1 MKDRA
6 FTKESICGAH
16 ALDTKSYLYIAP
28 IAITLIPLL
37 LTNISDRREATLWM
51 VSSAMA
57 YAVLVIWI
65 ALARRALL
73 ARRKNSGF
81 SFLSILAVGA
91 IAGFLKGYLTQIFG
105 MYYGLGSISNGS
117 SMLSGLLGVVAWTII
132 VPFLA
137 TFTNSVYR
145 LRSQHQEALDSL
157 VLIEAT
163 KFSNQEAIKKVKS
176 TARDQIENELSNLL
190 TVTRQQISDFQHEPI
205 ESQFEKISNVLTL
218 SATEIVRPMSH
229 ELSLDKFHFDTSFR
243 WRKVLGGSIRNSP
256 FLIWFN
262 SSLIVLGTLFTLL
275 NEKLSIL
282 TISIV
287 CVLQFGLV
295 ACSIHF
301 AKRLQVRTNGRG
313 LSIVICLDLFITYVS
328 WALLNRFLD
337 GYLFLLPQRL
347 FLNFFWTMM
356 VLVGT
361 GFLSSIFSGKD
372 GDRSSILLAIDESRI
387 SNLLLERELQQTKFD
402 IARYL
407 HGNLQSRMMALS
419 LTLDMTKD
427 KSSKHELDSALSIAE
442 SLLNSPFAEYVFL
455 EDQSLKE
462 EVSKVVSRWAGLLVV
477 KTNIEDIE
485 DIEESTSGHLKRA
498 VGAVIEEAIANALRH
513 GFAKSVWIR
522 IYEDAPGI
530 VVEVIDDGV
539 GPRAHGAGMG
549 SRLYDSVATKGWSL
563 QFRLEGTGSI
573 LELHL

>member
-6 FTKESICGAH
+6 FNKESICGVH
-16 ALDTKSYLYIAP
+16 ALDTKIYLYIAP
-28 IAITLIPLL
+28 IAIFLSPLL
-37 LTNISDRREATLWM
+37 LSNISDRREATLWM
-51 VSSAMA
+51 VSSALA
-57 YAVLVIWI
+57 YVVLVMWI

-73 ARRKNSGF
+73 ARRKNRGF
-81 SFLSILAVGA
+81 TIWSILAVGA
-91 IAGFLKGYLTQIFG
+91 VAGYLKGYLTQIFG
-105 MYYGLGSISNGS
+105 LYYGLGSTSNGS
-117 SMLSGLLGVVAWTII
+117 SMLSGLRGVVAWIII

-137 TFTNSVYR
+137 TFANLIHR
-145 LRSQHQEALDSL
+145 LKSQHQDALDSL

-163 KFSNQEAIKKVKS
+163 KFGNQDAIKKVKS
-176 TARDQIENELSNLL
+176 TARDQIENELSKLL
-190 TVTRQQISDFQHEPI
+190 TVTRQQILDFQHEPI

-229 ELSLDKFHFDTSFR
+229 QLSLDKFHFDTSLR
-243 WRKVLGGSIRNSP
+243 WRKILGGSLRNNP
-256 FLIWFN
+256 FLVWFN
-262 SSLIVLGTLFTLL
+262 SSLIVVGTLFTLL
-275 NEKLSIL
+275 NEKLLLS

-287 CVLQFGLV
+287 IVLQFGLI
-295 ACSIHF
+295 ACLIYF
-301 AKRLQVRTNGRG
+301 AKRLQERMNSRG
-313 LSIVICLDLFITYVS
+313 LSIIICVDLFITFVS
-328 WALLNRFLD
+328 WTLMNRFMD
-337 GYLFLLPQRL
+337 DYLFLLPQRL
-347 FLNFFWTMM
+347 FLNFFWTML

-361 GFLSSIFSGKD
+361 GFLSNFFSGKD
-372 GDRSSILLAIDESRI
+372 GDTSLVLLAIDESRI
-387 SNLLLERELQQTKFD
+387 GNLLLERELQQTKYD

-462 EVSKVVSRWAGLLVV
+462 EVSKVVSRWTGLLVV
-477 KTNIEDIE
+477 ETYIE
-485 DIEESTSGHLKRA
+485 DIEERLSGHLKRA
-498 VGAVIEEAIANALRH
+498 VGAAIEEAIANALRH

-522 IYEDAPGI
+522 IYEDNPGI
-530 VVEVIDDGV
+530 VVEVIDDGI
-539 GPRAHGAGMG
+539 GPRAHDAGMG

>member
-6 FTKESICGAH
+6 FNKESICGVH
-16 ALDTKSYLYIAP
+16 ALDTKIYLYIAP
-28 IAITLIPLL
+28 IAIFLSPLL
-37 LTNISDRREATLWM
+37 LSNISDRREATLWM
-51 VSSAMA
+51 VSSALA
-57 YAVLVIWI
+57 YVVLVMWI

-73 ARRKNSGF
+73 ARRKNRGF
-81 SFLSILAVGA
+81 TIWSILAVGA
-91 IAGFLKGYLTQIFG
+91 VAGYLKGYLTQIFG
-105 MYYGLGSISNGS
+105 LYYGLGSTSNGS
-117 SMLSGLLGVVAWTII
+117 SMLSGLRGVVAWIII

-137 TFTNSVYR
+137 TFANLIHR
-145 LRSQHQEALDSL
+145 LKSQHQDALDSL

-163 KFSNQEAIKKVKS
+163 KFGNQDAIKKVKS
-176 TARDQIENELSNLL
+176 TARDQIENELSKLL
-190 TVTRQQISDFQHEPI
+190 TVTRQQILDFQHEPI

-229 ELSLDKFHFDTSFR
+229 QLSLDKFHFDTSLR
-243 WRKVLGGSIRNSP
+243 WRKILVGSLRNNP
-256 FLIWFN
+256 FLVWFN
-262 SSLIVLGTLFTLL
+262 SSLIVVGTLFTLL
-275 NEKLSIL
+275 NQKLLLS

-287 CVLQFGLV
+287 IVLQFGLI
-295 ACSIHF
+295 ACLIYF
-301 AKRLQVRTNGRG
+301 AKRLQERMNSRG
-313 LSIVICLDLFITYVS
+313 LSIIICVDLFITFVS
-328 WALLNRFLD
+328 WTLMNRFMD
-337 GYLFLLPQRL
+337 DYLFLLPQRL
-347 FLNFFWTMM
+347 FLNFFWTML

-361 GFLSSIFSGKD
+361 GFLSNFFSGKD
-372 GDRSSILLAIDESRI
+372 GDTSLVLLAIDESRI
-387 SNLLLERELQQTKFD
+387 GNLLLERELQQTKYD

-477 KTNIEDIE
+477 ETNIEDIE
-485 DIEESTSGHLKRA
+485 EKVSGHLKRA
-498 VGAVIEEAIANALRH
+498 IGAAIEEAIANALRH

-522 IYEDAPGI
+522 IYEDTPGI

-539 GPRAHGAGMG
+539 GPRAHDAGMG

>member
-6 FTKESICGAH
+6 FNKESICGVH
-16 ALDTKSYLYIAP
+16 ALDTKIYLYIAP
-28 IAITLIPLL
+28 IAIALSPLL
-37 LTNISDRREATLWM
+37 LSNISDRREATLWM
-51 VSSAMA
+51 VSSALA
-57 YAVLVIWI
+57 YVVLVMWI

-73 ARRKNSGF
+73 ARRKNRGF
-81 SFLSILAVGA
+81 TIWSILAVGA
-91 IAGFLKGYLTQIFG
+91 VAGYLKGYLTQIFG
-105 MYYGLGSISNGS
+105 LYYGLGSTSNGS
-117 SMLSGLLGVVAWTII
+117 SMLSGLRGVVAWIII

-137 TFTNSVYR
+137 TFANLIHR
-145 LRSQHQEALDSL
+145 LKSQHQDALDSL

-163 KFSNQEAIKKVKS
+163 KFGNQDAIKKVKS
-176 TARDQIENELSNLL
+176 TARDQIENELSKLL
-190 TVTRQQISDFQHEPI
+190 TVTRQQILDFQHEPI

-229 ELSLDKFHFDTSFR
+229 QLSLDKFHFDTSLR
-243 WRKVLGGSIRNSP
+243 WRKILGGSLRNNP
-256 FLIWFN
+256 FLVWFN
-262 SSLIVLGTLFTLL
+262 SSLIVVGTLFTLL
-275 NEKLSIL
+275 NQKLLLS

-287 CVLQFGLV
+287 IVLQFGLM
-295 ACSIHF
+295 ACLIYF
-301 AKRLQVRTNGRG
+301 AKRLQERMNSRG
-313 LSIVICLDLFITYVS
+313 LSIIICVDLFITFVS
-328 WALLNRFLD
+328 WTLMNRFMD
-337 GYLFLLPQRL
+337 DYLFLLPQRL
-347 FLNFFWTMM
+347 FLNFFWTML

-361 GFLSSIFSGKD
+361 GFLSNFFSGKD
-372 GDRSSILLAIDESRI
+372 GDTSLVLLAIDESRI
-387 SNLLLERELQQTKFD
+387 GNLLLERELQQTKYD

-477 KTNIEDIE
+477 ETNIEDIE
-485 DIEESTSGHLKRA
+485 EKVSGHLKRA
-498 VGAVIEEAIANALRH
+498 IGAAIEEAIANALRH

-522 IYEDAPGI
+522 IYEDTPGI
-530 VVEVIDDGV
+530 VVEVIDDGI
-539 GPRAHGAGMG
+539 GPRAHDAGMG

>member
-1 MKDRA
+1 MKNRA
-6 FTKESICGAH
+6 FTKESICGFH
-16 ALDTKSYLYIAP
+16 ALDTKIYLYIAP
-28 IAITLIPLL
+28 IAIALSPLL
-37 LTNISDRREATLWM
+37 LSNISDRREATLWM

-73 ARRKNSGF
+73 ARRKNRGF
-81 SFLSILAVGA
+81 TIWSILAVGA
-91 IAGFLKGYLTQIFG
+91 VAGYLKGYLTQVFG
-105 MYYGLGSISNGS
+105 MYYGLGSISHES
-117 SMLSGLLGVVAWTII
+117 TILSGLRGVIAWIII

-137 TFTNSVYR
+137 TFANLIYR
-145 LRSQHQEALDSL
+145 LKSQHQDALDSL

-163 KFSNQEAIKKVKS
+163 KFGNQDAIKKVKS
-176 TARDQIENELSNLL
+176 TARDQIESELSDLL
-190 TVTRQQISDFQHEPI
+190 TVTRQQILDFQHEPI
-205 ESQFEKISNVLTL
+205 ESQFEKISKVLTL

-229 ELSLDKFHFDTSFR
+229 QLSIDRFQFDTSLR
-243 WRKVLGGSIRNSP
+243 WRKILSGSLRNNP
-256 FLIWFN
+256 FLVWFN
-262 SSLIVLGTLFTLL
+262 SSLIVLGTLFALL
-275 NEKLSIL
+275 NEILSFSTIL
-282 TISIV
+282 IV
-287 CVLQFGLV
+287 CVPQFGFV
-295 ACSIHF
+295 ACSIYF
-301 AKRLQVRTNGRG
+301 AKRLQVRMNSRG
-313 LSIVICLDLFITYVS
+313 LSIIICVDLFITFVS
-328 WALLNRFLD
+328 WTLMNSFMD
-337 GYLFLLPQRL
+337 DYLFLLPQRL
-347 FLNFFWTMM
+347 FLNFFWTML

-361 GFLSSIFSGKD
+361 EFLSNFFSGKD
-372 GDRSSILLAIDESRI
+372 GNTSLVLQAIDESRI
-387 SNLLLERELQQTKFD
+387 GNLLLERELQQTKYD

-442 SLLNSPFAEYVFL
+442 SLLNSPFAEYVFM

-477 KTNIEDIE
+477 VTNIEDIE
-485 DIEESTSGHLKRA
+485 EKVSGHLKRA
-498 VGAVIEEAIANALRH
+498 VGAAIEEAIANALRH

-522 IYEDAPGI
+522 IYEDTPGI

-539 GPRAHGAGMG
+539 GPRAHDAGMG

>member
-6 FTKESICGAH
+6 FTKESICGVH
-16 ALDTKSYLYIAP
+16 ALDTKIYLYIAP
-28 IAITLIPLL
+28 IAIALSPLL
-37 LTNISDRREATLWM
+37 LANISDRREATLWM

-57 YAVLVIWI
+57 YAVLVMWV

-73 ARRKNSGF
+73 ARRKNRGF
-81 SFLSILAVGA
+81 TIWSILAVA
-91 IAGFLKGYLTQIFG
+91 VVAGYLKGYLTQVFG
-105 MYYGLGSISNGS
+105 MYYGLGSISNES
-117 SMLSGLLGVVAWTII
+117 SMLSGFRGVIAWIII

-137 TFTNSVYR
+137 TFANLIYR
-145 LRSQHQEALDSL
+145 LKSQHQDALESL

-163 KFSNQEAIKKVKS
+163 KFGNQDAIKKVKS
-176 TARDQIENELSNLL
+176 TARDQIESELSDLL
-190 TVTRQQISDFQHEPI
+190 TVTRQQILNFQHEPI
-205 ESQFEKISNVLTL
+205 ESQFEKISKVLTL

-229 ELSLDKFHFDTSFR
+229 QLSLDRFQFDTSLR
-243 WRKVLGGSIRNSP
+243 WRKILGGSLRNNP
-256 FLIWFN
+256 LLVWFN
-262 SSLIVLGTLFTLL
+262 SFLIVLGTLFALL

-282 TISIV
+282 SILIV
-287 CVLQFGLV
+287 CLLQFGFV
-295 ACSIHF
+295 ACSMYF
-301 AKRLQVRTNGRG
+301 AKRLQVRMNSRG
-313 LSIVICLDLFITYVS
+313 LSIIICVDLFITFVS
-328 WALLNRFLD
+328 WTLMNSFMD
-337 GYLFLLPQRL
+337 DYLFLLPQRL
-347 FLNFFWTMM
+347 FLNFFWTIL

-361 GFLSSIFSGKD
+361 GFLSNFFSGKD
-372 GDRSSILLAIDESRI
+372 GNTSLVLQAIDESRI
-387 SNLLLERELQQTKFD
+387 GNLLLERELQQTKYD

-442 SLLNSPFAEYVFL
+442 SLLNSPFTEYVFL

-462 EVSKVVSRWAGLLVV
+462 EVSKVVSRWTGLLVV
-477 KTNIEDIE
+477 VTNIEDIE
-485 DIEESTSGHLKRA
+485 EKVSGHLKRA
-498 VGAVIEEAIANALRH
+498 VGAAIEEAIANALRH

-522 IYEDAPGI
+522 IYEDTPGI

-539 GPRAHGAGMG
+539 GPRAHDAGMG

>member
-6 FTKESICGAH
+6 FNKESICGVH
-16 ALDTKSYLYIAP
+16 ALDTKIYLYIAP
-28 IAITLIPLL
+28 IAIFLSPLL
-37 LTNISDRREATLWM
+37 LSNISDRREATLWM
-51 VSSAMA
+51 VSSALA
-57 YAVLVIWI
+57 YVVLVMWI

-73 ARRKNSGF
+73 ARRKNRGF
-81 SFLSILAVGA
+81 TIWSILAVGA
-91 IAGFLKGYLTQIFG
+91 VAGYLKGYLTQIFG
-105 MYYGLGSISNGS
+105 LYYGLGSTSNGS
-117 SMLSGLLGVVAWTII
+117 SMLSGLRGVVAWIII

-137 TFTNSVYR
+137 TFANLIHR
-145 LRSQHQEALDSL
+145 LKSQHQDALDSL

-163 KFSNQEAIKKVKS
+163 KFGNQDAIKKVKS
-176 TARDQIENELSNLL
+176 TARDQIENELSKLL
-190 TVTRQQISDFQHEPI
+190 TVTRQQILDFQHEPI

-229 ELSLDKFHFDTSFR
+229 QLSLDKFHFDTSLR
-243 WRKVLGGSIRNSP
+243 WRKVLGGSLRNNP
-256 FLIWFN
+256 FLVWFN
-262 SSLIVLGTLFTLL
+262 SSLIVVGTLFTLL
-275 NEKLSIL
+275 NQKLLLS

-287 CVLQFGLV
+287 IVLQFGLI
-295 ACSIHF
+295 ACLIYF
-301 AKRLQVRTNGRG
+301 AKRLQERMNSRG
-313 LSIVICLDLFITYVS
+313 LSIIICVDLFITFVS
-328 WALLNRFLD
+328 WTLMNRFMD
-337 GYLFLLPQRL
+337 DYLFLLPQRL
-347 FLNFFWTMM
+347 FLNFFWTML

-361 GFLSSIFSGKD
+361 GFLSNFFSGKD
-372 GDRSSILLAIDESRI
+372 GDTSLVLLAIDESRI
-387 SNLLLERELQQTKFD
+387 GNLLLERELQQTKYD

-477 KTNIEDIE
+477 ETNIEDIE
-485 DIEESTSGHLKRA
+485 EKVSGHLKRA
-498 VGAVIEEAIANALRH
+498 IGAAIEEAIANALRH

-522 IYEDAPGI
+522 IYEDTPGI

-539 GPRAHGAGMG
+539 GPRAHDAGMG

>member
-6 FTKESICGAH
+6 FNKESICGVH
-16 ALDTKSYLYIAP
+16 ALDTKIYLYIAP
-28 IAITLIPLL
+28 IAIALSPLL
-37 LTNISDRREATLWM
+37 LSNISDRREATLWM
-51 VSSAMA
+51 VSSALA
-57 YAVLVIWI
+57 YVVLVMWI

-73 ARRKNSGF
+73 ARRKNRGF
-81 SFLSILAVGA
+81 TIWSILAVGA
-91 IAGFLKGYLTQIFG
+91 VAGYLKGYLTQIFG
-105 MYYGLGSISNGS
+105 LYYGLGSTSNGS
-117 SMLSGLLGVVAWTII
+117 SMLSGLRGVVAWIII

-137 TFTNSVYR
+137 TFANLIHR
-145 LRSQHQEALDSL
+145 LKSQHQDALDSL

-163 KFSNQEAIKKVKS
+163 KFGNQDAIKKVKS
-176 TARDQIENELSNLL
+176 TARDQIENELSKLL
-190 TVTRQQISDFQHEPI
+190 TVTRQQILDFQHEPI

-229 ELSLDKFHFDTSFR
+229 QLSLDKFHFDTSLR
-243 WRKVLGGSIRNSP
+243 WRKVLGGSLRNNP
-256 FLIWFN
+256 FLVWFN
-262 SSLIVLGTLFTLL
+262 SSLIVVGTLFTLL
-275 NEKLSIL
+275 NQKLLLS

-287 CVLQFGLV
+287 IVLQFGLI
-295 ACSIHF
+295 ACLIYF
-301 AKRLQVRTNGRG
+301 AKRLQERMNSRG
-313 LSIVICLDLFITYVS
+313 LSIIICVDLFITFVS
-328 WALLNRFLD
+328 WTLMNRFMD
-337 GYLFLLPQRL
+337 DYLFLLPQRL
-347 FLNFFWTMM
+347 FLNFFWTML

-361 GFLSSIFSGKD
+361 GFLSNFFSGKD
-372 GDRSSILLAIDESRI
+372 GDTSLVLLAIDESRI
-387 SNLLLERELQQTKFD
+387 GNLLLERELQQTKYD

-477 KTNIEDIE
+477 ETNIEDIE
-485 DIEESTSGHLKRA
+485 EKVSGHLKRA
-498 VGAVIEEAIANALRH
+498 IGAAIEEAIANALRH

-522 IYEDAPGI
+522 IYEDTPGI

-539 GPRAHGAGMG
+539 GPRAHDAGMG

>member
-6 FTKESICGAH
+6 FNKESICGVH
-16 ALDTKSYLYIAP
+16 ALDTKIYLYIAP
-28 IAITLIPLL
+28 IAIFLSPLL
-37 LTNISDRREATLWM
+37 LSNISDRREATLWM
-51 VSSAMA
+51 VSSALA
-57 YAVLVIWI
+57 YVVLVMWI

-73 ARRKNSGF
+73 ARRKNRGF
-81 SFLSILAVGA
+81 TIWSILAVGA
-91 IAGFLKGYLTQIFG
+91 VAGYLKGYLTQIFG
-105 MYYGLGSISNGS
+105 LYYGLGSTSNGS
-117 SMLSGLLGVVAWTII
+117 SMLSGLRGVVAWIII

-137 TFTNSVYR
+137 TFANLIHR
-145 LRSQHQEALDSL
+145 LKSQHQDALDSL

-163 KFSNQEAIKKVKS
+163 KFGNQDAIKKVKS
-176 TARDQIENELSNLL
+176 TARDQIENELSKLL
-190 TVTRQQISDFQHEPI
+190 TVTRQQILDFQHEPI

-229 ELSLDKFHFDTSFR
+229 QLSLDKFHFDTSLR
-243 WRKVLGGSIRNSP
+243 WRKILGGSLRNNP
-256 FLIWFN
+256 FLVWFN
-262 SSLIVLGTLFTLL
+262 SSLIVVGTLFTLL
-275 NEKLSIL
+275 NEKLLLS

-287 CVLQFGLV
+287 IVLQFGLI
-295 ACSIHF
+295 ACSIYF
-301 AKRLQVRTNGRG
+301 AKRLQERMNSRG
-313 LSIVICLDLFITYVS
+313 LSIIICVDLFITFVS
-328 WALLNRFLD
+328 WTLMNRFMD
-337 GYLFLLPQRL
+337 DYLFLLPQRL
-347 FLNFFWTMM
+347 FLNFFWTML

-361 GFLSSIFSGKD
+361 GFLSNFFSGKD
-372 GDRSSILLAIDESRI
+372 GDTSLVLLAIDESRI
-387 SNLLLERELQQTKFD
+387 GNLLLERELQQTKYD

-477 KTNIEDIE
+477 ETNIEDIE
-485 DIEESTSGHLKRA
+485 EKVSGHLKRA
-498 VGAVIEEAIANALRH
+498 IGAAIEEAIANALRH

-522 IYEDAPGI
+522 IYEDTPGI

-539 GPRAHGAGMG
+539 GPRAHDAGMG

>member
-6 FTKESICGAH
+6 FNKESICGVH
-16 ALDTKSYLYIAP
+16 ALDTKIYLYIAP
-28 IAITLIPLL
+28 IAIFLSPLL
-37 LTNISDRREATLWM
+37 LSNISDRREATLWM
-51 VSSAMA
+51 VSSALA
-57 YAVLVIWI
+57 YVVLVMWI

-73 ARRKNSGF
+73 ARRKNRGF
-81 SFLSILAVGA
+81 TIWSILAVGA
-91 IAGFLKGYLTQIFG
+91 VAGYLKGYLTQIFG
-105 MYYGLGSISNGS
+105 LYYGLGSTSNGS
-117 SMLSGLLGVVAWTII
+117 SMLSGLRGVVAWIII

-137 TFTNSVYR
+137 TFANLIHR
-145 LRSQHQEALDSL
+145 LKSQHQDALDSL

-163 KFSNQEAIKKVKS
+163 KFGNQDAIKKVKS
-176 TARDQIENELSNLL
+176 TARDQIENELSKLL
-190 TVTRQQISDFQHEPI
+190 TVTRQQILDFQHEPI

-229 ELSLDKFHFDTSFR
+229 QLSLDKFHFDTSLR
-243 WRKVLGGSIRNSP
+243 WRKILGGSLRNNP
-256 FLIWFN
+256 FLVWFN
-262 SSLIVLGTLFTLL
+262 SSLIVVGTLFTLL
-275 NEKLSIL
+275 NQKLLLS

-287 CVLQFGLV
+287 IVLQFGLI
-295 ACSIHF
+295 ACLIYF
-301 AKRLQVRTNGRG
+301 AKRLQERMNSRG
-313 LSIVICLDLFITYVS
+313 LSIIICVDLFITFVS
-328 WALLNRFLD
+328 WTLMNRFMD
-337 GYLFLLPQRL
+337 DYLFLLTQRL
-347 FLNFFWTMM
+347 FLNFFWTML

-361 GFLSSIFSGKD
+361 GFLSNFFSGKD
-372 GDRSSILLAIDESRI
+372 GDTSLVLLAIDESRI
-387 SNLLLERELQQTKFD
+387 GNLLLERELQQTKYD

-477 KTNIEDIE
+477 ETNIEDIE
-485 DIEESTSGHLKRA
+485 EKVSGHLKRA
-498 VGAVIEEAIANALRH
+498 IGAAIEEAIANALRH

-522 IYEDAPGI
+522 IYEDTPGI

-539 GPRAHGAGMG
+539 GPRAHDAGMG

>member
-6 FTKESICGAH
+6 FNKESICGVH
-16 ALDTKSYLYIAP
+16 ALDTKIYLYISP
-28 IAITLIPLL
+28 IAIALSPLL
-37 LTNISDRREATLWM
+37 LSNISDRREATLWM
-51 VSSAMA
+51 VSSALA
-57 YAVLVIWI
+57 YVVLVMWI

-73 ARRKNSGF
+73 ARRKNRGF
-81 SFLSILAVGA
+81 TIWSILAVGA
-91 IAGFLKGYLTQIFG
+91 VAGYLKGYLTQIFG
-105 MYYGLGSISNGS
+105 LYYGLGSTSNGS
-117 SMLSGLLGVVAWTII
+117 SMLSGLRGVVAWIII

-137 TFTNSVYR
+137 TFANLIHR
-145 LRSQHQEALDSL
+145 LKSQHQDALDSL

-163 KFSNQEAIKKVKS
+163 KFGNQDAIKKVKS
-176 TARDQIENELSNLL
+176 TARDQIENELSKLL
-190 TVTRQQISDFQHEPI
+190 TVTRQQILDFQHEPI

-229 ELSLDKFHFDTSFR
+229 QLSLDKFHFDTSLR
-243 WRKVLGGSIRNSP
+243 WRKILGGSLRNNP
-256 FLIWFN
+256 FLVWFN
-262 SSLIVLGTLFTLL
+262 SSLIVVGTLFTLL
-275 NEKLSIL
+275 NQKLLLS

-287 CVLQFGLV
+287 IVLQFGLI
-295 ACSIHF
+295 ACLIYF
-301 AKRLQVRTNGRG
+301 AKRLQERMNSRG
-313 LSIVICLDLFITYVS
+313 LSIIICVDLFITFVS
-328 WALLNRFLD
+328 WTLMNRFMD
-337 GYLFLLPQRL
+337 DYLFLLPQRL
-347 FLNFFWTMM
+347 FLNFFWTML

-361 GFLSSIFSGKD
+361 GFLSNFFSGKD
-372 GDRSSILLAIDESRI
+372 GDTSLVLLAIDESRI
-387 SNLLLERELQQTKFD
+387 GNLLLERELQQTKYD

-477 KTNIEDIE
+477 ETNIEDIE
-485 DIEESTSGHLKRA
+485 EKVSGHLKRA
-498 VGAVIEEAIANALRH
+498 IGAAIEEAIANALRH

-522 IYEDAPGI
+522 IYEDTPGI

-539 GPRAHGAGMG
+539 GPRAHDAGMG

>member
-6 FTKESICGAH
+6 FNKESICGVH
-16 ALDTKSYLYIAP
+16 ALDTKIYLYIAP
-28 IAITLIPLL
+28 IAIFLSPLL
-37 LTNISDRREATLWM
+37 LSNISDRREATLWM
-51 VSSAMA
+51 VSSALA
-57 YAVLVIWI
+57 YVVLVMWI

-73 ARRKNSGF
+73 ARRKNRGF
-81 SFLSILAVGA
+81 TIWSILAVGA
-91 IAGFLKGYLTQIFG
+91 VAGYLKGYLTQIFG
-105 MYYGLGSISNGS
+105 LYYGLGSISNGS
-117 SMLSGLLGVVAWTII
+117 SMLSGLRGVVAWIII

-137 TFTNSVYR
+137 TFANLIHR
-145 LRSQHQEALDSL
+145 LKSQHQDALDSL

-163 KFSNQEAIKKVKS
+163 KFGNQDAIKKVKS
-176 TARDQIENELSNLL
+176 TARDQIENELSKLL
-190 TVTRQQISDFQHEPI
+190 TVTRQQILDFQHEPI

-229 ELSLDKFHFDTSFR
+229 QLSLDKFHFDTSLR
-243 WRKVLGGSIRNSP
+243 WRKILGGSLRNNP
-256 FLIWFN
+256 FLVWFN
-262 SSLIVLGTLFTLL
+262 SSLIVVGTLFTLL
-275 NEKLSIL
+275 NQKLLLS

-287 CVLQFGLV
+287 IVLQFGLI
-295 ACSIHF
+295 ACLIYF
-301 AKRLQVRTNGRG
+301 AKRLQERMNSRG
-313 LSIVICLDLFITYVS
+313 LSIIICVDLFITFVS
-328 WALLNRFLD
+328 WTLMNRFMD
-337 GYLFLLPQRL
+337 DYLFLLPQRL
-347 FLNFFWTMM
+347 FLNFFWTML

-361 GFLSSIFSGKD
+361 GFLSNFFSGKD
-372 GDRSSILLAIDESRI
+372 GDTSLVLLAIDESRI
-387 SNLLLERELQQTKFD
+387 GNLLLERELQQTKYD

-477 KTNIEDIE
+477 ETNIEDIE
-485 DIEESTSGHLKRA
+485 EKVSGHLKRA
-498 VGAVIEEAIANALRH
+498 IGAAIEEAIANALRH

-522 IYEDAPGI
+522 IYEDTPGI

-539 GPRAHGAGMG
+539 GPRAHDAGMG

>member
-1 MKDRA
+1 MNDRA

-73 ARRKNSGF
+73 ARRKNRGF

-117 SMLSGLLGVVAWTII
+117 SMLSGLRGVVAWIII

-137 TFTNSVYR
+137 TFANLIHR
-145 LRSQHQEALDSL
+145 LKSQHQDALDSL

-163 KFSNQEAIKKVKS
+163 KFGNQDAIKKVKS
-176 TARDQIENELSNLL
+176 TARDQIENELSKLL
-190 TVTRQQISDFQHEPI
+190 TVTRQQILDFQHEPI

-229 ELSLDKFHFDTSFR
+229 QLSLDKFHFDTSLR
-243 WRKVLGGSIRNSP
+243 WRKILGGSLRNNP
-256 FLIWFN
+256 FLVWFN
-262 SSLIVLGTLFTLL
+262 SSLIVVGTLFTLL
-275 NEKLSIL
+275 NQKLLLS

-287 CVLQFGLV
+287 IVLQFGLI
-295 ACSIHF
+295 ACLIYF
-301 AKRLQVRTNGRG
+301 AKRLQERMNSRG
-313 LSIVICLDLFITYVS
+313 LSIIICVDLFITFVS
-328 WALLNRFLD
+328 WTLMNRFMD
-337 GYLFLLPQRL
+337 DYLFLLPQRL
-347 FLNFFWTMM
+347 FLNFFWTML

-361 GFLSSIFSGKD
+361 GFLSNFFSGKD
-372 GDRSSILLAIDESRI
+372 GDTSLVLLAIDESRI
-387 SNLLLERELQQTKFD
+387 GNLLLERELQQTKYD

-477 KTNIEDIE
+477 ETDIE
-485 DIEESTSGHLKRA
+485 DIEEKVSGHLKRA
-498 VGAVIEEAIANALRH
+498 IGAAIEEAIANALRH

-522 IYEDAPGI
+522 IYEDTPGI

-539 GPRAHGAGMG
+539 GPRAHDAGMG

>member
-6 FTKESICGAH
+6 FNKESICGVH
-16 ALDTKSYLYIAP
+16 ALDTKIYLYIAP
-28 IAITLIPLL
+28 IAIFLSPLL
-37 LTNISDRREATLWM
+37 LSNISDRREATLWM

-57 YAVLVIWI
+57 YAVLVMWI

-73 ARRKNSGF
+73 ARRKNRGF
-81 SFLSILAVGA
+81 TILSILGVGA
-91 IAGFLKGYLTQIFG
+91 VAGYLKGYLTQIFG
-105 MYYGLGSISNGS
+105 LYYGLGSTSNGS
-117 SMLSGLLGVVAWTII
+117 SMLSGLRGVVAWIII

-137 TFTNSVYR
+137 TFANLIHR
-145 LRSQHQEALDSL
+145 LKSQHQDALDSL

-163 KFSNQEAIKKVKS
+163 KFGNQDAIKKVKS
-176 TARDQIENELSNLL
+176 TARDQIENELSKLL
-190 TVTRQQISDFQHEPI
+190 TVTRQQILDFQHEPI
-205 ESQFEKISNVLTL
+205 ESQFEKISNVLNL

-229 ELSLDKFHFDTSFR
+229 QLSLDKFHFDTSLR
-243 WRKVLGGSIRNSP
+243 WRKILGGSLRNNP
-256 FLIWFN
+256 FLVWFN
-262 SSLIVLGTLFTLL
+262 SSLIVVGTLFTLL
-275 NEKLSIL
+275 NQKLLLS

-287 CVLQFGLV
+287 IVLQFGLI
-295 ACSIHF
+295 ACLIYF
-301 AKRLQVRTNGRG
+301 AKRLQERMNSRG
-313 LSIVICLDLFITYVS
+313 LSIIICVDLFITFVS
-328 WALLNRFLD
+328 WTLMNRFMD
-337 GYLFLLPQRL
+337 DYLFLLPQRL
-347 FLNFFWTMM
+347 FLNFFWTML

-361 GFLSSIFSGKD
+361 GFLSNFFSGKD
-372 GDRSSILLAIDESRI
+372 GDTSLVLLAIDESRI
-387 SNLLLERELQQTKFD
+387 GNLLLERELQQTKYD

-462 EVSKVVSRWAGLLVV
+462 EVSKVVSRWTGLLVV
-477 KTNIEDIE
+477 ETYIE
-485 DIEESTSGHLKRA
+485 DIEERLSGHLKRA
-498 VGAVIEEAIANALRH
+498 VGAAIEEAIANALRH

-522 IYEDAPGI
+522 IYEDTPGI

-539 GPRAHGAGMG
+539 GPRAHDAGMG

>member
-6 FTKESICGAH
+6 FNKESICGVH
-16 ALDTKSYLYIAP
+16 ALDTKIYLYIAP
-28 IAITLIPLL
+28 IAIALSPLL
-37 LTNISDRREATLWM
+37 LSNISDRREATLWM
-51 VSSAMA
+51 VSSALA
-57 YAVLVIWI
+57 YVVLVMWI

-73 ARRKNSGF
+73 ARRKNRGF
-81 SFLSILAVGA
+81 TIWSILAVGA
-91 IAGFLKGYLTQIFG
+91 VAGYLKGYLTQIFG
-105 MYYGLGSISNGS
+105 LYYGLGSISNGS
-117 SMLSGLLGVVAWTII
+117 SMLSGLRGVVAWIII

-137 TFTNSVYR
+137 TFANLIHR
-145 LRSQHQEALDSL
+145 LKSQHQDALDSL

-163 KFSNQEAIKKVKS
+163 KFGNQDAIKKVKS
-176 TARDQIENELSNLL
+176 TARDQIENELSKLL
-190 TVTRQQISDFQHEPI
+190 TVTRQQILDFQHEPI

-229 ELSLDKFHFDTSFR
+229 QLSLDKFHFDTSLR
-243 WRKVLGGSIRNSP
+243 WRKVLGGSLRNNP
-256 FLIWFN
+256 FLVWFN
-262 SSLIVLGTLFTLL
+262 SSLIVVGTLFTLL
-275 NEKLSIL
+275 NQKLLLS

-287 CVLQFGLV
+287 IVLQFGLI
-295 ACSIHF
+295 ACLIYF
-301 AKRLQVRTNGRG
+301 AKRLQERMNSRG
-313 LSIVICLDLFITYVS
+313 LSIIICVDLFITFVS
-328 WALLNRFLD
+328 WTLMNRFMD
-337 GYLFLLPQRL
+337 DYLFLLPQRL
-347 FLNFFWTMM
+347 FLNFFWTML

-361 GFLSSIFSGKD
+361 GFLSNFFSGKD
-372 GDRSSILLAIDESRI
+372 GDTSLVLLAIDESRI
-387 SNLLLERELQQTKFD
+387 GNLLLERELQQTKYD

-477 KTNIEDIE
+477 ETNIEDIE
-485 DIEESTSGHLKRA
+485 EKVSGHLKRA
-498 VGAVIEEAIANALRH
+498 IGAAIEEAIANALRH

-522 IYEDAPGI
+522 IYEDTPGI

-539 GPRAHGAGMG
+539 GPRAHDAGMG

>member
-6 FTKESICGAH
+6 FNKESICGVH
-16 ALDTKSYLYIAP
+16 ALDTKIYLYIAP
-28 IAITLIPLL
+28 IAIFLSPLL
-37 LTNISDRREATLWM
+37 LSNISDRREATLWM

-57 YAVLVIWI
+57 YAVLVMWI

-73 ARRKNSGF
+73 ARRKNRGF
-81 SFLSILAVGA
+81 TIWSILAVGA
-91 IAGFLKGYLTQIFG
+91 VAGYLKGYLTQIFG
-105 MYYGLGSISNGS
+105 LYYGLGSTSNGS
-117 SMLSGLLGVVAWTII
+117 SMLSGLRGVVAWIII

-137 TFTNSVYR
+137 TFANLIHR
-145 LRSQHQEALDSL
+145 LKSQHQDALDSL

-163 KFSNQEAIKKVKS
+163 KFGNQDAIKKVKS
-176 TARDQIENELSNLL
+176 TARDQIENELSKLL
-190 TVTRQQISDFQHEPI
+190 TVTRQQILDFQHEPI

-229 ELSLDKFHFDTSFR
+229 QLSLDKFHFDTSLR
-243 WRKVLGGSIRNSP
+243 WRKILGGSLRNNP
-256 FLIWFN
+256 FLVWFN
-262 SSLIVLGTLFTLL
+262 SSLIVVGTLFTLL
-275 NEKLSIL
+275 NQKLLLS

-287 CVLQFGLV
+287 IVLQFGLI
-295 ACSIHF
+295 ACLIYF
-301 AKRLQVRTNGRG
+301 AKRLQERMNSRG
-313 LSIVICLDLFITYVS
+313 LSIIICVDLFITFVS
-328 WALLNRFLD
+328 WTLMNRFMD
-337 GYLFLLPQRL
+337 DYLFLLPQRL
-347 FLNFFWTMM
+347 FLNFFWTML

-361 GFLSSIFSGKD
+361 GFLSNFFSGKD
-372 GDRSSILLAIDESRI
+372 GDTSLVLLAIDESRI
-387 SNLLLERELQQTKFD
+387 GNLLLERELQQTKYD

-477 KTNIEDIE
+477 ETNIEDIE
-485 DIEESTSGHLKRA
+485 EKVSGHLKRA
-498 VGAVIEEAIANALRH
+498 IGAAIEEAIANALRH

-522 IYEDAPGI
+522 IYEDTPGI

-539 GPRAHGAGMG
+539 GPRAHDAGMG

>member
-6 FTKESICGAH
+6 FNKESICGVH
-16 ALDTKSYLYIAP
+16 ALDTKIYLYIAP
-28 IAITLIPLL
+28 IAIALSPLL
-37 LTNISDRREATLWM
+37 LSNISDRREATLWM

-57 YAVLVIWI
+57 YAVLVMWI

-73 ARRKNSGF
+73 ARRKNRGF
-81 SFLSILAVGA
+81 TILSILGVGA
-91 IAGFLKGYLTQIFG
+91 VAGYLKGYLTQIFG
-105 MYYGLGSISNGS
+105 LYYGLGSTSNGS
-117 SMLSGLLGVVAWTII
+117 SMLSGLRGVVAWIII

-137 TFTNSVYR
+137 TFANLIHR
-145 LRSQHQEALDSL
+145 LKSQHQDALDSL

-163 KFSNQEAIKKVKS
+163 KFGNQDAIKKVKS
-176 TARDQIENELSNLL
+176 TARDQIENELSKLL
-190 TVTRQQISDFQHEPI
+190 TVTRQQILDFQHEPI

-229 ELSLDKFHFDTSFR
+229 QLSLDKFHFDTSLR
-243 WRKVLGGSIRNSP
+243 WRKILGGSLRNNP
-256 FLIWFN
+256 FLVWFN
-262 SSLIVLGTLFTLL
+262 SSLIVVGTLFTLL
-275 NEKLSIL
+275 NEKLLLS

-287 CVLQFGLV
+287 IVLQFGLV
-295 ACSIHF
+295 ACLIYF
-301 AKRLQVRTNGRG
+301 AKRLQERMNSRG
-313 LSIVICLDLFITYVS
+313 LSIIICVDLFITFVS
-328 WALLNRFLD
+328 WTLMNRFMD
-337 GYLFLLPQRL
+337 DYLFLLPQRL
-347 FLNFFWTMM
+347 FLNFFWTML

-361 GFLSSIFSGKD
+361 GFLSNFFSGKD
-372 GDRSSILLAIDESRI
+372 GDTSLVLLAIDESRI
-387 SNLLLERELQQTKFD
+387 GNLLLERELQQTKYD

-477 KTNIEDIE
+477 ETDIE
-485 DIEESTSGHLKRA
+485 DIEEKVSGHLKRA
-498 VGAVIEEAIANALRH
+498 IGAAIEEAIANALRH

-522 IYEDAPGI
+522 IYEDTPGI

-539 GPRAHGAGMG
+539 GPRAHDAGMG

>member
-16 ALDTKSYLYIAP
+16 ALDTKIYWYVAP
-28 IAITLIPLL
+28 IAIALSPLL
-37 LTNISDRREATLWM
+37 LSNISDRREATLWM
-51 VSSAMA
+51 VSSSLA

-65 ALARRALL
+65 AFARRALL
-73 ARRKNSGF
+73 ARRKNRGF
-81 SFLSILAVGA
+81 TFLSILAVGA
-91 IAGFLKGYLTQIFG
+91 VAGFLKGYLTQIFG
-105 MYYGLGSISNGS
+105 TYYGLGSISNES
-117 SMLSGLLGVVAWTII
+117 SMLSGLRGVVAWIII

-137 TFTNSVYR
+137 TFANLIYR
-145 LRSQHQEALDSL
+145 LKSQHQDALDSL

-163 KFSNQEAIKKVKS
+163 KFGNQEAIKIVKS
-176 TARDQIENELSNLL
+176 TARDQIENELSILL
-190 TVTRQQISDFQHEPI
+190 TVTRQQILDFQHEPI
-205 ESQFEKISNVLTL
+205 ELQFEKISKVLTL

-229 ELSLDKFHFDTSFR
+229 QLSLGKFHLDVNFR
-243 WRKVLGGSIRNSP
+243 WRKILGGSLRNNP

-262 SSLIVLGTLFTLL
+262 SSLIVLGTLFTLAS
-275 NEKLSIL
+275 EKISFSTIL
-282 TISIV
+282 IV
-287 CVLQFGLV
+287 SVLQFGLV
-295 ACSIHF
+295 ACSLHL
-301 AKRLQVRTNGRG
+301 AKRLKARMRSRG
-313 LSIVICLDLFITYVS
+313 LSIIICVDLFITFVS
-328 WALLNRFLD
+328 WTMMNRFMD
-337 GYLFLLPQRL
+337 DYLILLPQRL
-347 FLNFFWTMM
+347 FLNFLWTML

-361 GFLSSIFSGKD
+361 GFLSNVFSGKD
-372 GDRSSILLAIDESRI
+372 GDTSLILLAIDESRVG
-387 SNLLLERELQQTKFD
+387 NLLLERELQQTKYD

-477 KTNIEDIE
+477 ETDIE
-485 DIEESTSGHLKRA
+485 DIEEKVSGHLKRA
-498 VGAVIEEAIANALRH
+498 IGAAIEEAIANALRH

-522 IYEDAPGI
+522 IYEDTPGI

-539 GPRAHGAGMG
+539 GPRAHDAGMG

>member
-6 FTKESICGAH
+6 FNKESICGVH
-16 ALDTKSYLYIAP
+16 ALDTKIYLYIAP
-28 IAITLIPLL
+28 IAIALSPLL
-37 LTNISDRREATLWM
+37 LSNISDRREATLWM
-51 VSSAMA
+51 VSSALA
-57 YAVLVIWI
+57 YVVLVMWI

-73 ARRKNSGF
+73 ARRKNRGF
-81 SFLSILAVGA
+81 TIWSILAVGA
-91 IAGFLKGYLTQIFG
+91 VAGYLKGYLTQIFG
-105 MYYGLGSISNGS
+105 LYYGLGSTSNGS
-117 SMLSGLLGVVAWTII
+117 SMLSGLRGVVAWIII

-137 TFTNSVYR
+137 TFANLIHR
-145 LRSQHQEALDSL
+145 LKSQHQDALDSL

-163 KFSNQEAIKKVKS
+163 KFGNQDAIKKVKS
-176 TARDQIENELSNLL
+176 TARDQIENELSKLL
-190 TVTRQQISDFQHEPI
+190 TVTRQQILDFQHEPI

-229 ELSLDKFHFDTSFR
+229 QLSLDKFHFDTSLR
-243 WRKVLGGSIRNSP
+243 WRKILGGSLRNNP
-256 FLIWFN
+256 FLVWFN
-262 SSLIVLGTLFTLL
+262 SSLIVVGTLFTLL
-275 NEKLSIL
+275 NQKLLLS

-287 CVLQFGLV
+287 IVLQFCLI
-295 ACSIHF
+295 ACLIYF
-301 AKRLQVRTNGRG
+301 AKRLQERMNSRG
-313 LSIVICLDLFITYVS
+313 LSIIICVDLFITFVS
-328 WALLNRFLD
+328 WTLMNRFMD
-337 GYLFLLPQRL
+337 DYLFLLPQRL
-347 FLNFFWTMM
+347 FLNFFWTML

-361 GFLSSIFSGKD
+361 GFLSNFFSGKD
-372 GDRSSILLAIDESRI
+372 GDTSLVLLAIDESRI
-387 SNLLLERELQQTKFD
+387 GNLLLERELQQTKYD

-442 SLLNSPFAEYVFL
+442 SLLNSPFAEYIFL

-477 KTNIEDIE
+477 ETNIEDIE
-485 DIEESTSGHLKRA
+485 EKVSGHLKRA
-498 VGAVIEEAIANALRH
+498 IGAAIEEAIANALRH

-522 IYEDAPGI
+522 IYEDTPGI

-539 GPRAHGAGMG
+539 GPRAHDAGMG

>member
-6 FTKESICGAH
+6 FNKESICGVH
-16 ALDTKSYLYIAP
+16 ALDTKIYLYIAP
-28 IAITLIPLL
+28 IAIFLSPLL
-37 LTNISDRREATLWM
+37 LSNISDRREATLWM
-51 VSSAMA
+51 VSSALA
-57 YAVLVIWI
+57 YVVLVMWI

-73 ARRKNSGF
+73 ARRKNRGF
-81 SFLSILAVGA
+81 TIWSILAVGA
-91 IAGFLKGYLTQIFG
+91 VAGYLKGYLTQIFG
-105 MYYGLGSISNGS
+105 LYYGLGSTSNGS
-117 SMLSGLLGVVAWTII
+117 SMLSGLRGVVAWIII

-137 TFTNSVYR
+137 TFANLIHR
-145 LRSQHQEALDSL
+145 LKSQHQDALDSL

-163 KFSNQEAIKKVKS
+163 KFGNQDAIKKVKS
-176 TARDQIENELSNLL
+176 TARDQIENELSKLL
-190 TVTRQQISDFQHEPI
+190 TVTRQQILDFQHEPI

-229 ELSLDKFHFDTSFR
+229 QLSLDKFHFDTSLR
-243 WRKVLGGSIRNSP
+243 WRKILGGSLRNNP
-256 FLIWFN
+256 FLVWFN
-262 SSLIVLGTLFTLL
+262 SSLIVVGTLFTLL
-275 NEKLSIL
+275 NQKLLLS

-287 CVLQFGLV
+287 IVLQFGLI
-295 ACSIHF
+295 ACLIYF
-301 AKRLQVRTNGRG
+301 AKRLQERMNSRG
-313 LSIVICLDLFITYVS
+313 LSIIICVDLFITFVS
-328 WALLNRFLD
+328 WTLMNRFMD
-337 GYLFLLPQRL
+337 DYLFLLPQRL
-347 FLNFFWTMM
+347 FLNFFWTML

-361 GFLSSIFSGKD
+361 GFLSNFFSGKD
-372 GDRSSILLAIDESRI
+372 GDTSLVLLAIDESRI
-387 SNLLLERELQQTKFD
+387 GNLLLERELQQTKYD

-477 KTNIEDIE
+477 ETDIE
-485 DIEESTSGHLKRA
+485 DIEEKVSGHLKRA
-498 VGAVIEEAIANALRH
+498 IGAAIEEAIANALRH

-522 IYEDAPGI
+522 IYEDTPGI
-530 VVEVIDDGV
+530 VVEVIDDGI
-539 GPRAHGAGMG
+539 GPRAHDAGMG

>member
-6 FTKESICGAH
+6 FNKESICGVH
-16 ALDTKSYLYIAP
+16 ALDTKIYLYIAP
-28 IAITLIPLL
+28 IAIFLSPLL
-37 LTNISDRREATLWM
+37 LSNISDRREATLWM

-57 YAVLVIWI
+57 YAVLVMWI

-73 ARRKNSGF
+73 ARRKNRGF
-81 SFLSILAVGA
+81 TIWSILAVGA
-91 IAGFLKGYLTQIFG
+91 VAGYLKGYLTQIFG
-105 MYYGLGSISNGS
+105 LYYGLGSTSNGS
-117 SMLSGLLGVVAWTII
+117 SMLSGLRGVVAWIII

-137 TFTNSVYR
+137 TFANLIHR
-145 LRSQHQEALDSL
+145 LKSQHQDALDSL

-163 KFSNQEAIKKVKS
+163 KFGNQDAIKKVKS
-176 TARDQIENELSNLL
+176 TARDQIENELSKLL
-190 TVTRQQISDFQHEPI
+190 TVTRQQILDFQHEPI

-229 ELSLDKFHFDTSFR
+229 QLSLDKFHFDTSLR
-243 WRKVLGGSIRNSP
+243 WRKVLGGSLRNNP
-256 FLIWFN
+256 FLVWFN
-262 SSLIVLGTLFTLL
+262 SSLIVVGTLFTLL
-275 NEKLSIL
+275 NQKLLLS

-287 CVLQFGLV
+287 IVLQFGLI
-295 ACSIHF
+295 ACLIYF
-301 AKRLQVRTNGRG
+301 AKRLQERMNSRG
-313 LSIVICLDLFITYVS
+313 LSIIICVDLFITFVS
-328 WALLNRFLD
+328 WTLMNRFMD
-337 GYLFLLPQRL
+337 DYLFLLPQRL
-347 FLNFFWTMM
+347 FLNFFWTML

-361 GFLSSIFSGKD
+361 GFLSNFFSGKD
-372 GDRSSILLAIDESRI
+372 GDTSLVLLAIDESRI
-387 SNLLLERELQQTKFD
+387 GNLLLERELQQTKYD

-477 KTNIEDIE
+477 ETNIEDIE
-485 DIEESTSGHLKRA
+485 EKVSGHLKRA
-498 VGAVIEEAIANALRH
+498 IGAAIEEAIANALRH

-522 IYEDAPGI
+522 IYEDTPGI

-539 GPRAHGAGMG
+539 GPRAHDAGMG

>member
-6 FTKESICGAH
+6 FNKESICGVH
-16 ALDTKSYLYIAP
+16 ALDTKIYLYIAP
-28 IAITLIPLL
+28 IAIFLSPLL
-37 LTNISDRREATLWM
+37 LSNISDRREATLWM

-57 YAVLVIWI
+57 YAVLVMWI

-73 ARRKNSGF
+73 ARRKNRGF
-81 SFLSILAVGA
+81 TIWSILAVGA
-91 IAGFLKGYLTQIFG
+91 VAGYLKGYLTQIFG
-105 MYYGLGSISNGS
+105 LYYGLGSTSNGS
-117 SMLSGLLGVVAWTII
+117 SMLSGLRGVVAWIII

-137 TFTNSVYR
+137 TFANLIHR
-145 LRSQHQEALDSL
+145 LKSQHQDALDSL

-163 KFSNQEAIKKVKS
+163 KFGNQDAIKKVKS
-176 TARDQIENELSNLL
+176 TARDQIENELSKLL
-190 TVTRQQISDFQHEPI
+190 TVTRQQILDFQHEPI

-229 ELSLDKFHFDTSFR
+229 QLSLDKFHFDTSLR
-243 WRKVLGGSIRNSP
+243 WRKILGGSLRNNP
-256 FLIWFN
+256 FLVWFN
-262 SSLIVLGTLFTLL
+262 SSLIVVGTLFTLL
-275 NEKLSIL
+275 NEKLLLS

-287 CVLQFGLV
+287 IVLQFGLI
-295 ACSIHF
+295 ACLIYF
-301 AKRLQVRTNGRG
+301 AKRLQERMNSRG
-313 LSIVICLDLFITYVS
+313 LSIIICVDLFITFVS
-328 WALLNRFLD
+328 WTLMNRFMD
-337 GYLFLLPQRL
+337 DYLFLLPQRL
-347 FLNFFWTMM
+347 FLNFFWTML

-361 GFLSSIFSGKD
+361 GFLSNFFSGKD
-372 GDRSSILLAIDESRI
+372 GDTSLVLLAIDESRI
-387 SNLLLERELQQTKFD
+387 GNLLLERELQQTKYD

-477 KTNIEDIE
+477 ETNIEDIE
-485 DIEESTSGHLKRA
+485 EKVSGHLKRA
-498 VGAVIEEAIANALRH
+498 IGAAIEEAIANALRH

-522 IYEDAPGI
+522 IYEDTPGI

-539 GPRAHGAGMG
+539 GPRAHDAGMG

>member
-6 FTKESICGAH
+6 FTKESICGVH
-16 ALDTKSYLYIAP
+16 ALDTKIYLYIAP
-28 IAITLIPLL
+28 IAIALSPLL
-37 LTNISDRREATLWM
+37 LANISDRREATLWM

-57 YAVLVIWI
+57 YAVLVMWM

-73 ARRKNSGF
+73 ARRKNRGF
-81 SFLSILAVGA
+81 TIWSILAVA
-91 IAGFLKGYLTQIFG
+91 VVAGYLKGYLTQVFG
-105 MYYGLGSISNGS
+105 MYYGLGSLSHES
-117 SMLSGLLGVVAWTII
+117 SMLSGLRGMVAWIII

-137 TFTNSVYR
+137 TFANLIYR
-145 LRSQHQEALDSL
+145 LKSQHQDALESL

-163 KFSNQEAIKKVKS
+163 KFGNQDAIKKVKS
-176 TARDQIENELSNLL
+176 TARDQIESELSDLL
-190 TVTRQQISDFQHEPI
+190 TVTRQQILNFQHEPI
-205 ESQFEKISNVLTL
+205 ESQFEKISKVLTL

-229 ELSLDKFHFDTSFR
+229 QLSLDRFQFDTSLR
-243 WRKVLGGSIRNSP
+243 WRKILGGSLRNNP
-256 FLIWFN
+256 LLVWFN
-262 SSLIVLGTLFTLL
+262 SSLIVLGTLFALL

-282 TISIV
+282 SILIV
-287 CVLQFGLV
+287 CLLQFGFV
-295 ACSIHF
+295 ACSMYF
-301 AKRLQVRTNGRG
+301 AKRLQVRMNSRG
-313 LSIVICLDLFITYVS
+313 LSIIICVDLFITFVS
-328 WALLNRFLD
+328 WTLMNSFMD
-337 GYLFLLPQRL
+337 DYLFLLPQRL
-347 FLNFFWTMM
+347 FLNFFWTIL

-361 GFLSSIFSGKD
+361 GFLSNFFSGKD
-372 GDRSSILLAIDESRI
+372 GNTSLVLQAIDESRI
-387 SNLLLERELQQTKFD
+387 GNLLLERELQQTKYD

-419 LTLDMTKD
+419 LTLDMAKD

-442 SLLNSPFAEYVFL
+442 SLLNSPFTEYVFL

-462 EVSKVVSRWAGLLVV
+462 EVSKVVSRWTGLLVV
-477 KTNIEDIE
+477 VTNIEDIE
-485 DIEESTSGHLKRA
+485 EKVSGHLKRA
-498 VGAVIEEAIANALRH
+498 VGAAIEEAIANALRH

-522 IYEDAPGI
+522 IYEDTPGI

-539 GPRAHGAGMG
+539 GPRAHDAGMG

>member
-6 FTKESICGAH
+6 FIKESICGVH
-16 ALDTKSYLYIAP
+16 ALDTKIYLYIAP
-28 IAITLIPLL
+28 IAIALSPLL
-37 LTNISDRREATLWM
+37 LANISDRREATLWM

-57 YAVLVIWI
+57 YAVLVMWM

-73 ARRKNSGF
+73 ARRKNRGF
-81 SFLSILAVGA
+81 TIWSILAVA
-91 IAGFLKGYLTQIFG
+91 VVAGYLKGYLTQVFG
-105 MYYGLGSISNGS
+105 MYYGLGSLSHES
-117 SMLSGLLGVVAWTII
+117 SMLSGLRGMVAWIII

-137 TFTNSVYR
+137 TFANLIYR
-145 LRSQHQEALDSL
+145 LKSQHQDALDSL

-163 KFSNQEAIKKVKS
+163 KFGNQDAIKKVKS
-176 TARDQIENELSNLL
+176 TARDQIESELSDLL
-190 TVTRQQISDFQHEPI
+190 TVARQQILNFQHEPI
-205 ESQFEKISNVLTL
+205 ESQFEKISKVLTL

-229 ELSLDKFHFDTSFR
+229 QLSLDRFQFDTSLR
-243 WRKVLGGSIRNSP
+243 WRKILGGSFRNNP
-256 FLIWFN
+256 LLVWFN
-262 SSLIVLGTLFTLL
+262 SSLIVLGTLFALV
-275 NEKLSIL
+275 NEKLSLL

-287 CVLQFGLV
+287 IVLQFGLV
-295 ACSIHF
+295 VCSIYL
-301 AKRLQVRTNGRG
+301 AKRLQVRMHSRG
-313 LSIVICLDLFITYVS
+313 LSIIICVDLFITFVS
-328 WALLNRFLD
+328 WKLMNSFMD
-337 GYLFLLPQRL
+337 DYLFLLPQRL
-347 FLNFFWTMM
+347 FLNFFWTML

-361 GFLSSIFSGKD
+361 GFLFNFFSGKD
-372 GDRSSILLAIDESRI
+372 GDTSLVLQAIDESRI
-387 SNLLLERELQQTKFD
+387 GNLLLERELQQTKYD

-462 EVSKVVSRWAGLLVV
+462 EVSKVVSRWTGLLVV
-477 KTNIEDIE
+477 VTNIEDIE
-485 DIEESTSGHLKRA
+485 EKVSGHLKRA
-498 VGAVIEEAIANALRH
+498 VCAAIEEAIANALRH

-522 IYEDAPGI
+522 IYEDTPGI

-539 GPRAHGAGMG
+539 GPRAHDAGMG

>member
-6 FTKESICGAH
+6 FNKESICGVH
-16 ALDTKSYLYIAP
+16 ALDTKIYLYIAP
-28 IAITLIPLL
+28 IAIFLSPLL
-37 LTNISDRREATLWM
+37 LSNISDRREATLWM
-51 VSSAMA
+51 VSSALA
-57 YAVLVIWI
+57 YVVLVMWI

-73 ARRKNSGF
+73 ARRKNRGF
-81 SFLSILAVGA
+81 TILSILAVGA
-91 IAGFLKGYLTQIFG
+91 VAGYLKGYLTQIFG
-105 MYYGLGSISNGS
+105 LYYGLGSTSNGS
-117 SMLSGLLGVVAWTII
+117 SMLSGLRGVVAWIII

-137 TFTNSVYR
+137 TFANLIHR
-145 LRSQHQEALDSL
+145 LKSQHQDALDSL

-163 KFSNQEAIKKVKS
+163 KFGNQDAIKKVKS
-176 TARDQIENELSNLL
+176 TARDQIENELSKLL
-190 TVTRQQISDFQHEPI
+190 TVTRQQILDFQHEPI

-229 ELSLDKFHFDTSFR
+229 QLSLDKFHFDTSLR
-243 WRKVLGGSIRNSP
+243 WRKILGGSLRNNP
-256 FLIWFN
+256 FLVWFN
-262 SSLIVLGTLFTLL
+262 SSLIVVGTLFTLL
-275 NEKLSIL
+275 NQKLLLS

-287 CVLQFGLV
+287 IVLQFGLI
-295 ACSIHF
+295 ACLIYF
-301 AKRLQVRTNGRG
+301 AKRLQERMNSRG
-313 LSIVICLDLFITYVS
+313 LSIIICVDLFITFVS
-328 WALLNRFLD
+328 WTLMNRFMD
-337 GYLFLLPQRL
+337 DYLFLLPQRL
-347 FLNFFWTMM
+347 FLNFFWTML

-361 GFLSSIFSGKD
+361 GFLSNFFSGKD
-372 GDRSSILLAIDESRI
+372 GDTSLVLLAIDESRI
-387 SNLLLERELQQTKFD
+387 GNLLLERELQQTKYD

-477 KTNIEDIE
+477 ETDIE
-485 DIEESTSGHLKRA
+485 DIEEKVSGHLKRA
-498 VGAVIEEAIANALRH
+498 IGAAIEEAIANALRH

-522 IYEDAPGI
+522 IYEDTPGI

-539 GPRAHGAGMG
+539 GPRAHDAGMG

>member
-6 FTKESICGAH
+6 FNKESICGVH
-16 ALDTKSYLYIAP
+16 ALDTKIYLYIAP
-28 IAITLIPLL
+28 IAIFLSPLL
-37 LTNISDRREATLWM
+37 LSNISDRREATLWM
-51 VSSAMA
+51 VSSALA
-57 YAVLVIWI
+57 YVVLVMWI

-73 ARRKNSGF
+73 ARRKNRGF
-81 SFLSILAVGA
+81 TIWSILAVGA
-91 IAGFLKGYLTQIFG
+91 VAGYLKGYLTQIFG
-105 MYYGLGSISNGS
+105 LYYGLGSTSNGS
-117 SMLSGLLGVVAWTII
+117 SMLSGLRGVVAWIII

-137 TFTNSVYR
+137 TFANLIHR
-145 LRSQHQEALDSL
+145 LKSQHQDALDSL

-163 KFSNQEAIKKVKS
+163 KFGNQDAIKKVKS
-176 TARDQIENELSNLL
+176 TARDQIENELSKLL
-190 TVTRQQISDFQHEPI
+190 TVTRQQILDFQHEPI

-229 ELSLDKFHFDTSFR
+229 QLSLDKFHFDTSLR
-243 WRKVLGGSIRNSP
+243 WRKILGGSLRNNP
-256 FLIWFN
+256 FLVWFN
-262 SSLIVLGTLFTLL
+262 SSLIVVGTLFTLL
-275 NEKLSIL
+275 NQKLLLS

-287 CVLQFGLV
+287 IVLQFGLI
-295 ACSIHF
+295 ACLIYF
-301 AKRLQVRTNGRG
+301 AKRLQERMNSRG
-313 LSIVICLDLFITYVS
+313 LSIIICVDLFITFVS
-328 WALLNRFLD
+328 WTLMNRFMD
-337 GYLFLLPQRL
+337 DYLFLLPQRL
-347 FLNFFWTMM
+347 FLNFFWTML

-361 GFLSSIFSGKD
+361 GFLSNFFSGKD
-372 GDRSSILLAIDESRI
+372 GDTSLVLLAIDESRI
-387 SNLLLERELQQTKFD
+387 GNLLLERELQQTKYD

-477 KTNIEDIE
+477 ETNIEDIE
-485 DIEESTSGHLKRA
+485 EKVSGHLKRA
-498 VGAVIEEAIANALRH
+498 IGAAIEEAIANALRH

-522 IYEDAPGI
+522 IYEDTPGI
-530 VVEVIDDGV
+530 VVEVIDDGI
-539 GPRAHGAGMG
+539 GPRAHDAGMG

>member
-6 FTKESICGAH
+6 FNKESICGVH
-16 ALDTKSYLYIAP
+16 ALDTKIYLYIAP
-28 IAITLIPLL
+28 IAIFLSPLL
-37 LTNISDRREATLWM
+37 LSNISDRREATLWM
-51 VSSAMA
+51 VSSALA
-57 YAVLVIWI
+57 YVVLVMWI

-73 ARRKNSGF
+73 ARRKNRGF
-81 SFLSILAVGA
+81 TIWSILAVGA
-91 IAGFLKGYLTQIFG
+91 VAGYLKGYLTQIFG
-105 MYYGLGSISNGS
+105 LYYGLGSTSNGS
-117 SMLSGLLGVVAWTII
+117 SMLSGLRGVVAWIII

-137 TFTNSVYR
+137 TFANLIHR
-145 LRSQHQEALDSL
+145 LKSQHQDALDSL

-163 KFSNQEAIKKVKS
+163 KFGNQDAIKKVKS
-176 TARDQIENELSNLL
+176 TARDQIENELSKLL
-190 TVTRQQISDFQHEPI
+190 TVTRQQILDFQHEPI

-229 ELSLDKFHFDTSFR
+229 QLSLDKFHFDTSLR
-243 WRKVLGGSIRNSP
+243 WRKILGGSLRNNP
-256 FLIWFN
+256 FLVWFN
-262 SSLIVLGTLFTLL
+262 SSLIVVGTLFTLL
-275 NEKLSIL
+275 NEKLLLS

-287 CVLQFGLV
+287 IVLQFGLI
-295 ACSIHF
+295 ACLIYF
-301 AKRLQVRTNGRG
+301 AKRLQERMNSRG
-313 LSIVICLDLFITYVS
+313 LSIIICVDLFITFVS
-328 WALLNRFLD
+328 WTLMNRFMD
-337 GYLFLLPQRL
+337 DYLFLLPQRL
-347 FLNFFWTMM
+347 FLNFFWTML

-361 GFLSSIFSGKD
+361 GFLSNFFSGKD
-372 GDRSSILLAIDESRI
+372 GDTSLVLLAIDESRI
-387 SNLLLERELQQTKFD
+387 GNLLLERELQQTKYD

-477 KTNIEDIE
+477 ETNIEDIE
-485 DIEESTSGHLKRA
+485 EKVSGHLKRA
-498 VGAVIEEAIANALRH
+498 IGAAIEEAIANALRH

-522 IYEDAPGI
+522 IYEDTPGI

-539 GPRAHGAGMG
+539 GPRAHDAGMG

>member
-6 FTKESICGAH
+6 FNKESICGVH
-16 ALDTKSYLYIAP
+16 ALDTKIYLYIAP
-28 IAITLIPLL
+28 IAIFLSPLL
-37 LTNISDRREATLWM
+37 LSNISDRREATLWM
-51 VSSAMA
+51 VSSALA
-57 YAVLVIWI
+57 YVVLVMWI

-73 ARRKNSGF
+73 ARRKNRGF
-81 SFLSILAVGA
+81 TIWSILAVGA
-91 IAGFLKGYLTQIFG
+91 VAGYLKGYLTQIFG
-105 MYYGLGSISNGS
+105 LYYGLGSTSNGS
-117 SMLSGLLGVVAWTII
+117 SMLSGLRGVVAWIII

-137 TFTNSVYR
+137 TFANLIHR
-145 LRSQHQEALDSL
+145 LKSQHQDALDSL

-163 KFSNQEAIKKVKS
+163 KFGNQDAIKKVKS
-176 TARDQIENELSNLL
+176 TARDQIENELSKLL
-190 TVTRQQISDFQHEPI
+190 TVTRQQILDFQHEPI

-229 ELSLDKFHFDTSFR
+229 QLSLDKFHFDTSLR
-243 WRKVLGGSIRNSP
+243 WRKILGGSLRNNP
-256 FLIWFN
+256 FLVWFN
-262 SSLIVLGTLFTLL
+262 SSLIVVGTLFTLL
-275 NEKLSIL
+275 NQKLLLS

-287 CVLQFGLV
+287 IVLQFGLI
-295 ACSIHF
+295 ACLIYF
-301 AKRLQVRTNGRG
+301 AKRLQERMNSRG
-313 LSIVICLDLFITYVS
+313 LSIIICVDLFITFVS
-328 WALLNRFLD
+328 WTLMNRFMD
-337 GYLFLLPQRL
+337 DYLFLLPQRL
-347 FLNFFWTMM
+347 FLNFFWTML

-361 GFLSSIFSGKD
+361 GFLSNFFSGKD
-372 GDRSSILLAIDESRI
+372 GDTSLVLLAIDESRI
-387 SNLLLERELQQTKFD
+387 GNLLLERELQQTKYD

-477 KTNIEDIE
+477 ETNIEDIE
-485 DIEESTSGHLKRA
+485 EKVSGHLKRA
-498 VGAVIEEAIANALRH
+498 IGAAIEEAIANALRH

-522 IYEDAPGI
+522 IYEDTPGI

-539 GPRAHGAGMG
+539 GPRAHDAGMG

>member
-6 FTKESICGAH
+6 FNKESICGVH
-16 ALDTKSYLYIAP
+16 ALDTKIYLYIAP
-28 IAITLIPLL
+28 IAIFLSPLL
-37 LTNISDRREATLWM
+37 LSNISDRREATLWM
-51 VSSAMA
+51 VSSALA
-57 YAVLVIWI
+57 YVVLVMWI

-73 ARRKNSGF
+73 ARRKNRGF
-81 SFLSILAVGA
+81 TIWSILAVGA
-91 IAGFLKGYLTQIFG
+91 VAGYLKGYLTQIFG
-105 MYYGLGSISNGS
+105 LYYGLGSTSNGS
-117 SMLSGLLGVVAWTII
+117 SMLSGLRGVVAWIII

-137 TFTNSVYR
+137 TFANLIHR
-145 LRSQHQEALDSL
+145 LKSQHQDALDSL

-163 KFSNQEAIKKVKS
+163 KFGNQDAIKKVKS
-176 TARDQIENELSNLL
+176 TARDQIENELSKLL
-190 TVTRQQISDFQHEPI
+190 TVTRQQILDFQHEPI

-229 ELSLDKFHFDTSFR
+229 QLSLDKFHFDTSLR
-243 WRKVLGGSIRNSP
+243 WRKILGGSLRNNP
-256 FLIWFN
+256 FLVWFN
-262 SSLIVLGTLFTLL
+262 SSLIVVGTLFTLL
-275 NEKLSIL
+275 NQKLLLS

-287 CVLQFGLV
+287 IVLQFGLM
-295 ACSIHF
+295 ACLIYF
-301 AKRLQVRTNGRG
+301 AKRLQERMNSRG
-313 LSIVICLDLFITYVS
+313 LSIIICVDLFITFVS
-328 WALLNRFLD
+328 WTLMNRFMD
-337 GYLFLLPQRL
+337 DYLFLLPQRL
-347 FLNFFWTMM
+347 FLNFFWTML

-361 GFLSSIFSGKD
+361 GFLSNFFSGKD
-372 GDRSSILLAIDESRI
+372 GDTSLVLLAIDESRI
-387 SNLLLERELQQTKFD
+387 GNLLLERELQQTKYD

-477 KTNIEDIE
+477 ETNIEDIE
-485 DIEESTSGHLKRA
+485 EKVSGHLKRA
-498 VGAVIEEAIANALRH
+498 IGAAIEEAIANALRH

-522 IYEDAPGI
+522 IYEDTPGI
-530 VVEVIDDGV
+530 VVEVIDDGI
-539 GPRAHGAGMG
+539 GPRAHDAGMG

>member
-73 ARRKNSGF
+73 ARRKNRGF

-117 SMLSGLLGVVAWTII
+117 SMLSGLRGVVAWIII

-137 TFTNSVYR
+137 TFANLIHR
-145 LRSQHQEALDSL
+145 LKSQHQDALDSL

-163 KFSNQEAIKKVKS
+163 KFGNQDAIKKVKS
-176 TARDQIENELSNLL
+176 TARDQIENELSKLL
-190 TVTRQQISDFQHEPI
+190 TVTRQQILDFQHEPI

-229 ELSLDKFHFDTSFR
+229 QLSLDKFHFDTSLR
-243 WRKVLGGSIRNSP
+243 WRKILGGSLRNNP
-256 FLIWFN
+256 FLVWFN
-262 SSLIVLGTLFTLL
+262 SSLIVVGTLFTLL
-275 NEKLSIL
+275 NQKLLLS

-287 CVLQFGLV
+287 IVLQFGLI
-295 ACSIHF
+295 ACLIYF
-301 AKRLQVRTNGRG
+301 AKRLQERMNSRG
-313 LSIVICLDLFITYVS
+313 LSIIICVDLFITFVS
-328 WALLNRFLD
+328 WTLMNRFMD
-337 GYLFLLPQRL
+337 DYLFLLPQRL
-347 FLNFFWTMM
+347 FLNFFWTML

-361 GFLSSIFSGKD
+361 GFLSNFFSGKD
-372 GDRSSILLAIDESRI
+372 GDTSLVLLAIDESRI
-387 SNLLLERELQQTKFD
+387 GNLLLERELQQTKYD

-477 KTNIEDIE
+477 ETNIEDIE
-485 DIEESTSGHLKRA
+485 EKVSGHLKRA
-498 VGAVIEEAIANALRH
+498 IGAAIEEAIANALRH

-522 IYEDAPGI
+522 IYEDTPGI

-539 GPRAHGAGMG
+539 GPRAHDAGMG

>member
-6 FTKESICGAH
+6 FNKESICGVH
-16 ALDTKSYLYIAP
+16 ALDTKIYLYIAP
-28 IAITLIPLL
+28 IAIALSPLL
-37 LTNISDRREATLWM
+37 LSNISDRREATLWM
-51 VSSAMA
+51 VSSALA
-57 YAVLVIWI
+57 YVVLVMWI

-73 ARRKNSGF
+73 ARRKNRGF
-81 SFLSILAVGA
+81 TIWSILAVGA
-91 IAGFLKGYLTQIFG
+91 VAGYLKGYLTQIFG
-105 MYYGLGSISNGS
+105 LYYGLGSTSNGS
-117 SMLSGLLGVVAWTII
+117 SMLSGLRGVVAWIII

-137 TFTNSVYR
+137 TFANLIHR
-145 LRSQHQEALDSL
+145 LKSQHQDALDSL

-163 KFSNQEAIKKVKS
+163 KFGNQDAIKKVKS
-176 TARDQIENELSNLL
+176 TARDQIENELSKLL
-190 TVTRQQISDFQHEPI
+190 TVTRQQILDFQHEPI

-229 ELSLDKFHFDTSFR
+229 QLSLDKFHFDTSLR
-243 WRKVLGGSIRNSP
+243 WRKILGGSLRNNP
-256 FLIWFN
+256 FLVWFN
-262 SSLIVLGTLFTLL
+262 SSLIVVGTLFTLL
-275 NEKLSIL
+275 NQKLLLS

-287 CVLQFGLV
+287 IVLQFGLI
-295 ACSIHF
+295 ACLIYF
-301 AKRLQVRTNGRG
+301 AKRLQERMNSRG
-313 LSIVICLDLFITYVS
+313 LSIIICVDLFITFVS
-328 WALLNRFLD
+328 WTLMNRFMD
-337 GYLFLLPQRL
+337 DYLFLLPQRL
-347 FLNFFWTMM
+347 FLNFFWTML

-361 GFLSSIFSGKD
+361 GFLSNFFSGKD
-372 GDRSSILLAIDESRI
+372 GDTSLVLLAIDESRI
-387 SNLLLERELQQTKFD
+387 GNLLLERELQQTKYD

-477 KTNIEDIE
+477 ETNIEDIE
-485 DIEESTSGHLKRA
+485 EKVSGHLKRA
-498 VGAVIEEAIANALRH
+498 IGAAIEEAIANALRH

-522 IYEDAPGI
+522 IYEDTPGI

-539 GPRAHGAGMG
+539 GPRAHDAGMG